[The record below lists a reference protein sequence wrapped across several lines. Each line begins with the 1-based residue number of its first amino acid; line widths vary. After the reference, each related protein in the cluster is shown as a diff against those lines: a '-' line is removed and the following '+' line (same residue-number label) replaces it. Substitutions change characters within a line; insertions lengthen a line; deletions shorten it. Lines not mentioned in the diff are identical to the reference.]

1 MHVVTVQQ
9 EAEAAYA
16 AGDKEKAKK
25 LREKAK
31 EEGEKMEKSKKK
43 AAEKIFKKKYLY
55 LPSPRNKIEK
65 VIRSYHLKECIKRSD
80 FH

>member
-1 MHVVTVQQ
+1 MTVQQ

-55 LPSPRNKIEK
+55 LPSP
-65 VIRSYHLKECIKRSD
+65 
-80 FH
+80 